1 MLIHNTTI
9 ILLSLL
15 LQTSVLHLMDDSPTA
30 SRWFIPLDLS
40 NRKDF
45 NKLFFEQDSH
55 FLAKR
60 SAGHLHTGI
69 DITGDSKSPGRKVLA
84 AAAGKV
90 VSIYAVE
97 PNRAIIIK
105 HILPSGTT
113 IYSVYVHVTDIKV
126 STGDIVNSSSHIANL
141 MNRKQLDLY
150 GWDFNHL
157 HFEILREPRTQE
169 GTGKFLSFST
179 KCKTE
184 EDVMKH
190 FFNPELFLKEMWLLE
205 TPVNCTNRGHGQ
217 KTEEGN

>member
-1 MLIHNTTI
+1 MLINYTSI

-15 LQTSVLHLMDDSPTA
+15 FQTSVFHSTDNLPTA
-30 SRWFIPLDLS
+30 SRWLIPLDIHS
-40 NRKDF
+40 RKDF
-45 NKLFFEQDSH
+45 NRLYVGNNSD

-69 DITGDSKSPGRKVLA
+69 DISDDSRKPGRKVFA
-84 AAAGKV
+84 AATGKV

-97 PNRAIIIK
+97 PHRAIMIQ
-105 HILPSGTT
+105 HILPSETT

-126 STGDIVNSSSHIANL
+126 SIGDIVDNSSHIANL

-157 HFEILREPRTQE
+157 HFEILREPRIQE
-169 GTGKFLSFST
+169 DTGKYLSFST

-184 EDVMKH
+184 EAVMKH
-190 FFNPELFLKEMWLLE
+190 FYNPELFLKEMWSLE
-205 TPVNCTNRGHGQ
+205 TTAR
-217 KTEEGN
+217 